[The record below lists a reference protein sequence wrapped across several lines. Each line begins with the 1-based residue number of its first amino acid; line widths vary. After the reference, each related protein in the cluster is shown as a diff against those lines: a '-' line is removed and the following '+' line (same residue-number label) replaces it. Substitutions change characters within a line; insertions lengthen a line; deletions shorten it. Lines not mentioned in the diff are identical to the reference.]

1 MTPAIVTDGHIPVSG
16 TFDPKTADADD
27 EAQGKSSSPG
37 RVKAGC
43 VELTRPILSAIP
55 IVDFLSHLVFCV
67 AVAFLNFALELIA
80 ASVDGRQVVVSQ
92 FSPLLFDFPFDL
104 FPVSFH
110 AIPIHF
116 RILSLIDVFGRVTV
130 MLSQP
135 LDSLVAALA
144 SLRRTAGIECATVG
158 SAGKV

>member
-1 MTPAIVTDGHIPVSG
+1 MTRL
-16 TFDPKTADADD
+16 K
-27 EAQGKSSSPG
+27 ESPHHRV

-135 LDSLVAALA
+135 SSRHGGVNGLDR
-144 SLRRTAGIECATVG
+144 LRRTEHT
-158 SAGKV
+158 